1 MKEIA
6 VVLLNWNGIE
16 LLKTFL
22 PSVVKHSIEAQIY
35 LADNGSTDYSLAWV
49 KENYSD
55 IKIIE
60 NRYNHGFAGGYNVA
74 LANIAEPY
82 YALLNT
88 DVEVTENWLIPIL
101 ETFKNNTKVAV
112 IQPKIKDYKNKEYF
126 EYAGAAGGYIDNFG
140 YPFCRGRVFNSL
152 EKDKGQYNQETEIF
166 WASGAC
172 FFIRKEV
179 YRNLG
184 GFDEDFFAHQEE
196 IDLCWRIQNQGHKI
210 LFCPNS
216 TVYHLGGGTLSASS
230 TKKTFLNFRNSL
242 SMLLKNAPK
251 KQLFKII
258 FIRLILD
265 GLAVIRFVFKGK
277 PLHTI
282 AIIKAHFVFYT
293 SYTKMKNKR
302 QGNEKVN
309 YFKIKNIPYFYFIK
323 KKTKY
328 SDLF

>member
-35 LADNGSTDYSLAWV
+35 LADNGSTDDSLAWV

-152 EKDKGQYNQETEIF
+152 EKDKGKCNQETEIF

-210 LFCPNS
+210 LFNS
-216 TVYHLGGGTLSASS
+216 
-230 TKKTFLNFRNSL
+230 
-242 SMLLKNAPK
+242 
-251 KQLFKII
+251 Q
-258 FIRLILD
+258 
-265 GLAVIRFVFKGK
+265 
-277 PLHTI
+277 
-282 AIIKAHFVFYT
+282 
-293 SYTKMKNKR
+293 
-302 QGNEKVN
+302 
-309 YFKIKNIPYFYFIK
+309 
-323 KKTKY
+323 
-328 SDLF
+328 SD